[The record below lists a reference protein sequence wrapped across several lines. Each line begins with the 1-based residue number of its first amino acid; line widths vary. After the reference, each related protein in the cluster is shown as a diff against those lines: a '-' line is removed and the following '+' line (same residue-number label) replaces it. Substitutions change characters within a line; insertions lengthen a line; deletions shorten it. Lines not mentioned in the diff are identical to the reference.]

1 MKRAIVLALML
12 AAVLVPL
19 AGVAYA
25 DLKGDETI
33 TQAP

>member
-12 AAVLVPL
+12 AAFLAPL
-19 AGVAYA
+19 AGVAHA
-25 DLKGDETI
+25 DLRSDEGI